1 MSESVDTAAAARLI
15 EALMTDA
22 RLRDRF
28 RRDPVGTCRAAGLDT
43 LADEMAAGSGKAMQ
57 TLDLRESRS
66 SLAGV
71 LMAAAVEGVA
81 VWQVV
86 EHAGDVGELV
96 SDVLSQVHLPAIPD
110 PRGGSGGAGAP
121 PALAM
126 VDGDDA
132 AGGGAG
138 AGVADTGAVTGDP
151 GGGADAASAPAAA
164 TADADAPTATPTA
177 DSGAAAAPAASA
189 AAATPASA
197 VPNSDPPGQA
207 ATPDAPATTPT
218 AASPEVPATT
228 PASDPPST
236 APSTGAAAEAA
247 PATSATPAVSDVLAS
262 DRLRADDSLQDALRA
277 GKLGEDAP
285 AALQAAVD
293 RAPIEARLS
302 ADGRAIE
309 ITKVDGT
316 PVDDAN
322 VGARDLAE
330 ALSELPAATRPRTI
344 GTPWAISAKG
354 YTTGPELGDRL
365 RLELVAPPK
374 PEATTG
380 PTPAPATPPAAPP
393 TPPPAAVE
401 PAPPAA
407 AAASTTPPEA
417 STPPD
422 PATPTEA
429 PTTTSA
435 RGAGRN
441 DTLTLAVPRADRADT
456 APDANASLTMRAID
470 PKAEPAAAPPADA
483 AADGVGALSPTDYPG
498 DDASKAELAAWMGA
512 LAQKRGLPAE
522 LPVMA
527 ALVESGMSNLNYGDR
542 DSIGFFQM
550 RTTIWDK
557 GEYAG
562 YGKRPELQVKWF
574 LDTAEDMRK
583 NPGSIKDPKQFGEW
597 VADIERPAAQFR
609 WKYGA
614 RLEEAQRLLR
624 QAGGASAAAGGG
636 ASAAADQA
644 PQATSGQTGGA
655 VHTEPA
661 AQTEPAGSA
670 AAPSSP
676 EELAKAAGKAALAND
691 RLHFDDVGVADLKA
705 GKIDPRIL
713 AVLDDLSK
721 KHEISVS
728 CMRSDHGKFTAG
740 GSVSN
745 HFHGRGV
752 DIATVDGER
761 VEPGS
766 PASRTLAQKIAEI
779 DASYRPDEVGTPWA
793 LSAPG
798 HFTDAGHQDHI
809 HIAFK
814 TDLPGNWR
822 PPSGLLGEPAATR
835 TAATPGTAAP
845 AGETGAVTG
854 EAARSDT
861 LSLPAIADR
870 QSAGDDAKQN
880 ASLQLPAITE
890 EQATRAAAGNAPAGT
905 GVEGPT
911 PAVGDAPA
919 QPSPAAAVSSSA
931 DAAAPAGAGSAGGAG
946 PRALGAVAEA
956 KKYLGTPYL
965 WGGSSPKTG
974 FDCSG
979 LVQWAYAQ
987 QGIKIPRVTYDQI
1000 DAPNATKIGRD
1011 NLRAGDL
1018 VFFATAAGDVHHVG
1032 MSLGGDRFI
1041 HAPHTGDVV
1050 KYSSLKE
1057 PYYAQQ
1063 FAGGR
1068 RFDQA
1073 APVAPA
1079 GSGGAEP
1086 VAQRAGL
1093 VAAPAEGEAG
1103 PDPAAV
1109 EAAEAA
1115 RVRDAAAARDPNS
1128 MVFRALSEQEA
1139 VGHRS
1144 TMQFLAA
1151 VQPKEAKKL
1160 AAAASQAG
1168 IDAAPL
1174 PQGAVGYPG
1183 DDAGREQLAR
1193 WLASQARKHGL
1204 PPELPVM
1211 AALVESNVQNLNYGD
1226 RDSVGFFQMRTGI
1239 WDQGEYAG
1247 YGRKP
1252 ELQAKWFIDHALAV
1266 KRSRLAAGDEDFGR
1280 DPSSWGEWIADVE
1293 RPAEQYR
1300 GRYQLRLAEARRLLG
1315 R

>member
-1 MSESVDTAAAARLI
+1 MTPGEQPDTAAAARLM

-22 RLRDRF
+22 HLRDRF
-28 RRDPVGTCRAAGLDT
+28 RRDPVGTCRAAGLDD

-57 TLDLRESRS
+57 TLDLRESKS

-71 LMAAAVEGVA
+71 LMAAAVEGMA
-81 VWQVV
+81 VWQLV
-86 EHAGDVGELV
+86 EHAGDVGDAV
-96 SDVLSQVHLPAIPD
+96 ADMLSQVQLPAIPD
-110 PRGGSGGAGAP
+110 PHGGGGGGAVA
-121 PALAM
+121 PALAV
-126 VDGDDA
+126 VDGDDPA
-132 AGGGAG
+132 GAGGGAD
-138 AGVADTGAVTGDP
+138 ATDMAAVTGDP
-151 GGGADAASAPAAA
+151 GGSSDAEAEAPAAA
-164 TADADAPTATPTA
+164 AKAPAPAPAVSAAEPAAVPPAAASEPATPAATTPPESGAPDAAPTTPG
-177 DSGAAAAPAASA
+177 DVAAPAE
-189 AAATPASA
+189 AATSSGPAPQA
-197 VPNSDPPGQA
+197 VTDL
-207 ATPDAPATTPT
+207 
-218 AASPEVPATT
+218 
-228 PASDPPST
+228 
-236 APSTGAAAEAA
+236 
-247 PATSATPAVSDVLAS
+247 LAS
-262 DRLRADDSLQDALRA
+262 DRLTADEPLERALQD
-277 GKLGEDAP
+277 GSLGGTAP
-285 AALQAAVD
+285 AALQAAID
-293 RAPIEARLS
+293 RAPVEARLS
-302 ADGRAIE
+302 GDGRAIE
-309 ITKVDGT
+309 IVAVDGA

-322 VGARDLAE
+322 VAARDLAE
-330 ALSELPAATRPRTI
+330 ALGDLKGDARPRSI
-344 GTPWAISAKG
+344 GTPWSIGAPG
-354 YTTGPELGDRL
+354 FTTGPKVGDRL
-365 RLELVAPPK
+365 RLELVAP
-374 PEATTG
+374 AAAASA
-380 PTPAPATPPAAPP
+380 PAPAAPEPAPAAP
-393 TPPPAAVE
+393 TPSE
-401 PAPPAA
+401 PVATPAA
-407 AAASTTPPEA
+407 AADPVEPAEPAARADTRTP
-417 STPPD
+417 
-422 PATPTEA
+422 
-429 PTTTSA
+429 
-435 RGAGRN
+435 GRS
-441 DTLTLAVPRADRADT
+441 DTLTLAVPTAERAAATPDR
-456 APDANASLTMRAID
+456 NASLSLPAISD
-470 PKAEPAAAPPADA
+470 PNAERAAAPTDA
-483 AADGVGALSPTDYPG
+483 AADGIGALSPTDYPG
-498 DDASKAELAAWMGA
+498 DDASQAQLAAWMGA
-512 LAQKRGLPAE
+512 LAQQRGLPAE

-527 ALVESGMSNLNYGDR
+527 ALVESGVKNLNYGDR
-542 DSIGFFQM
+542 DSVGFFQM
-550 RTTIWDK
+550 RTSIWDK

-562 YGKRPELQVKWF
+562 YAHKPELQVKWF

-583 NPGSIKDPKQFGEW
+583 NARSITDPKQFGEW
-597 VADIERPAAQFR
+597 IADIERPAEQYR

-624 QAGGASAAAGGG
+624 QAGGSTQSAAGAAAATPVADPAPASSSQAEPAGGG
-636 ASAAADQA
+636 RAAESA
-644 PQATSGQTGGA
+644 T
-655 VHTEPA
+655 
-661 AQTEPAGSA
+661 

-705 GKIDPRIL
+705 GRIDPRIL
-713 AVLDDLSK
+713 AVLHDLSK

-728 CMRSDHGKFTAG
+728 CMRSDHSKFTAG
-740 GSVSN
+740 GSISN
-745 HFHGRGV
+745 HFEGRGV

-766 PASRTLAQKIAEI
+766 PAARTLAARIAGM
-779 DASYRPDEVGTPWA
+779 DADYRPDEVGTPWA

-798 HFTDAGHQDHI
+798 HFTDAAHQDHI

-814 TDLPGNWR
+814 SELSGSWT
-822 PPSGLLGEPAATR
+822 PPAGVLGEPVAERAA
-835 TAATPGTAAP
+835 AAGPAPTVPGVAGVAA
-845 AGETGAVTG
+845 ES
-854 EAARSDT
+854 ARSDT

-870 QSAGDDAKQN
+870 QSQGAADRN
-880 ASLQLPAITE
+880 ASMQLPAIKDE
-890 EQATRAAAGNAPAGT
+890 RAVPSAAGAPAEGAAVPSAGAGEAAAAGP
-905 GVEGPT
+905 V
-911 PAVGDAPA
+911 D
-919 QPSPAAAVSSSA
+919 PAAAGSAA
-931 DAAAPAGAGSAGGAG
+931 DAVQAAASAPAAAG

-1000 DAPNATKIGRD
+1000 DAPNATKVGRED
-1011 NLRAGDL
+1011 LRPGDL
-1018 VFFATAAGDVHHVG
+1018 VFFSTAAGDVHHVG
-1032 MSLGGDRFI
+1032 MSLGGDKFI

-1057 PYYAQQ
+1057 PYYAGQ

-1068 RFDQA
+1068 RFDRA

-1079 GSGGAEP
+1079 AGAPSGAEP
-1086 VAQRAGL
+1086 VAQRAAL
-1093 VAAPAEGEAG
+1093 VAAGDAGAAAG
-1103 PDPAAV
+1103 PDAGAV

-1115 RVRDAAAARDPNS
+1115 RVRDAEALRDPNS

-1151 VQPKEAKKL
+1151 VKPKEAERL
-1160 AAAASQAG
+1160 ADAAAQAG
-1168 IDAAPL
+1168 IDTAAAI

-1183 DDAGREQLAR
+1183 DDAGREALAK

-1247 YGRKP
+1247 YSRKP

-1266 KRSRLAAGDEDFGR
+1266 KRSRLAAGHEDFGR